1 MNNDTIKKF
10 INQYAS
16 NINQNQFDFV
26 YRKWLF
32 EDVGPV
38 KILTELFYRSGVNPL
53 NYTST
58 VPIEYAKESDKVDNI
73 LIPSNIMQI
82 DLEAFKDSSLRHIT
96 FSTPSRC
103 TFIDHRA
110 FSGTLLKKI
119 VIPDGMKDIGVGA
132 FKGCAELEEVS
143 LPNTPGLKLFT
154 GIFRDCPKLITA
166 QYRGTAEEY
175 KYNLFRTAW
184 TIGSSLKYI
193 KCSDGEIR
201 L

>member
-1 MNNDTIKKF
+1 MSAEAIRKF
-10 INQYAS
+10 LEQYAY
-16 NINQNQFDFV
+16 NINQNQLDFV
-26 YRKWLF
+26 YRRWLI
-32 EDVGPV
+32 ENVGPV
-38 KILTELFYRSGVNPL
+38 KILTELFYHSGVNPL

-58 VPIEYAKESDKVDNI
+58 VPTEYAKESDKVGNI

-82 DLEAFKDSSLRHIT
+82 DLEAFKDSSLRYIT

-103 TFIDHRA
+103 TLIDHYA
-110 FSGTLLKKI
+110 FSGTLIKKI
-119 VIPDGMKDIGVGA
+119 VIPDSMKDIGVGA
-132 FKGCAELEEVS
+132 FKGCTELEEVS

-166 QYRGTAEEY
+166 QYRGTTEEY
-175 KYNLFRTAW
+175 RLYLSRTNL